1 MIKSSIVSINEEL
14 YFYDGS
20 SYILCSNRMFDISG
34 EFNETWVDKKLYHD
48 KKICR
53 PCQTVG
59 IGWNENSVDYP
70 IEVKVLTETLKV
82 LD

>member
-14 YFYDGS
+14 YFYNGS
-20 SYILCSNRMFDISG
+20 SYILCSNRMFDRIG
-34 EFNETWVDKKLYHD
+34 EFNETWVDKKIYHD
-48 KKICR
+48 KKSR

-59 IGWNENSVDYP
+59 IGWDENSVDYP
-70 IEVKVLTETLKV
+70 IEVKVVTETLKV